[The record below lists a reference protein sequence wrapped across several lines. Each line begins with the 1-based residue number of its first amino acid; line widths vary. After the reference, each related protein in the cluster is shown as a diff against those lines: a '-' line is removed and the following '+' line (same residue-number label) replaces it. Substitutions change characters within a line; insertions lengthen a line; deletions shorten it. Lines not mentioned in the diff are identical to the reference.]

1 MLGHVGEQ
9 TQLYASTHTLRER
22 LTRQPAA
29 PKAATMLALACV
41 LCAWEESTTL
51 DTWRH
56 PTTWDTQIMTA
67 LIGWGYTPSD
77 VETLLTPTQ
86 SDTDGDV
93 NDAQADSDGDHAA

>member
-1 MLGHVGEQ
+1 
-9 TQLYASTHTLRER
+9 
-22 LTRQPAA
+22 
-29 PKAATMLALACV
+29 MLALAGV

-77 VETLLTPTQ
+77 VETLLTPTDSH
-86 SDTDGDV
+86 SDADV
-93 NDAQADSDGDHAA
+93 NDTPPADPDGDDAA